1 MEESLSSSNL
11 SKEASIFDEMST
23 QTNETM
29 LPPPQITESSLNGSM
44 ISLTNG
50 NGGVCAMAQS
60 NTDLTSLTNT
70 LHSSPSTNGFKK
82 AAEWVRLN
90 IGGQYFVTTKTTLC
104 KNAHSFFFKLLQD
117 DPSVGLI
124 TDKVRI
130 FNPLYILIFF
140 LSSIF

>member
-1 MEESLSSSNL
+1 MEESLSTSNL
-11 SKEASIFDEMST
+11 AKEAIIFDEMST
-23 QTNETM
+23 QANE
-29 LPPPQITESSLNGSM
+29 LLLPPQITESSLNGSM

-50 NGGVCAMAQS
+50 GVCAMAQS
-60 NTDLTSLTNT
+60 STDLTSLSTNT
-70 LHSSPSTNGFKK
+70 VHSNGFKK
-82 AAEWVRLN
+82 TAEWVRLN

-130 FNPLYILIFF
+130 
-140 LSSIF
+140 